1 MWEAERFF
9 FLLNIERRIHLQ
21 WYSCLSRWSW
31 ILVIASF
38 TSGCSTT
45 ATRREFSHHCFCVRL
60 TNDLIIST
68 ILPEVRSIIL
78 TWVVRKCVKVAL
90 AWMNADVGIIGT
102 SIIYLGGDAYDH
114 FRHAVQW
121 FQLCDKGQLRA
132 DKTKICEVYFML
144 KVPCQIEPKKSIS
157 HQMRCNFLFV
167 SYWQLS
173 ERIFTLPIYS
183 KIFQFDVIR
192 KHGIEWNVTSL
203 EILLL
208 QI

>member
-1 MWEAERFF
+1 M
-9 FLLNIERRIHLQ
+9 
-21 WYSCLSRWSW
+21 
-31 ILVIASF
+31 
-38 TSGCSTT
+38 
-45 ATRREFSHHCFCVRL
+45 
-60 TNDLIIST
+60 LI
-68 ILPEVRSIIL
+68 
-78 TWVVRKCVKVAL
+78 
-90 AWMNADVGIIGT
+90 
-102 SIIYLGGDAYDH
+102 
-114 FRHAVQW
+114 
-121 FQLCDKGQLRA
+121 
-132 DKTKICEVYFML
+132 
-144 KVPCQIEPKKSIS
+144 VPCQIEPKKSIS